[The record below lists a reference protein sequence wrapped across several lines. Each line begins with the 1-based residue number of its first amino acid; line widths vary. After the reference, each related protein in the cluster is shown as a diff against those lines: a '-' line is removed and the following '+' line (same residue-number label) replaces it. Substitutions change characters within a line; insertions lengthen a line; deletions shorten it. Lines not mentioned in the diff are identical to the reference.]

1 MTMIISAH
9 LGDCILIAADKRA
22 MTCDLETGTLQ
33 ISHDDEAKIKLWCR
47 GAIAGT
53 GVSELIDNISQYFI
67 NISEEESQVKQMDAI
82 YEQIEK
88 IIMEGI
94 PKKYILNN
102 VIVLS
107 IFDGIETLLFTIPLK
122 PFFQVIEKKD
132 VEIIQPYMNEIKAW
146 EVDVCCYNIPPDMSF
161 LQEFQR
167 NLNPMSYF
175 KTHQEFL
182 NYYIHDLKK
191 IFATHASF
199 DTSIT
204 TSFDLYIQ
212 SVETGSG
219 IALHIENK
227 VMPMPNWL

>member
-22 MTCDLETGTLQ
+22 MNCDLETGSLR
-33 ISHDDEAKIKLWCR
+33 ISHDDESKIKLWCR

-53 GVSELIDNISQYFI
+53 GVNRLIDNITQYFL
-67 NISEEESQVKQMDAI
+67 NLNVEDSQVNQMNAI
-82 YEQIEK
+82 YEEIEK

-94 PKKYILNN
+94 PKKYLLNN
-102 VIVLS
+102 VIILS
-107 IFDGIETLLFTIPLK
+107 IFNGIETLLFTIPLK
-122 PFFQVIEKKD
+122 PFFQTIEKKGIQ
-132 VEIIQPYMNEIKAW
+132 IIQPYMNEIKAW
-146 EVDVCCYNIPPDMSF
+146 DVDVCCFNIPPDMSF

-182 NYYIHDLKK
+182 NYYIQDLKK
-191 IFATHASF
+191 IFATHASV

-212 SVETGSG
+212 SVQTGSS

-227 VMPMPNWL
+227 VMSIP